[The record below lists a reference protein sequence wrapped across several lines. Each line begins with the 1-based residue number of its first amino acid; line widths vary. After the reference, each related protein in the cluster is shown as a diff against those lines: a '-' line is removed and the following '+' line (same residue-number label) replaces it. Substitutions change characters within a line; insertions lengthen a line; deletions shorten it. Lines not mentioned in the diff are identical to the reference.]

1 MTNKIR
7 IIVAD
12 DQPMIREGLRIS
24 LERSGQIEIVA
35 EAEDGYAATL
45 AVNTQKPDLVILDSN
60 LRKLETY
67 DAIARIRSQNPGTRI
82 LLMVVNKEMFEI
94 QAFLELGVAGFIA
107 KSALPLEYLNAVQA
121 LIGGGTYFSNSLV
134 SSFFVQKRA
143 GLTNANVFGL
153 TSRETEIL
161 RFICSG
167 FSNKD
172 IARRFQLSV
181 RTVETHRL
189 NIRKK
194 TNAVRLRD
202 LVNVGKQLG
211 LVEPEITRMVEPPRL
226 ALV

>member
-1 MTNKIR
+1 MLASITSMDSESDFKPRGNPIP
-7 IIVAD
+7 I
-12 DQPMIREGLRIS
+12 P
-24 LERSGQIEIVA
+24 
-35 EAEDGYAATL
+35 AARKTL
-45 AVNTQKPDLVILDSN
+45 
-60 LRKLETY
+60 
-67 DAIARIRSQNPGTRI
+67 
-82 LLMVVNKEMFEI
+82 
-94 QAFLELGVAGFIA
+94 
-107 KSALPLEYLNAVQA
+107 
-121 LIGGGTYFSNSLV
+121 YFSNSLV
-134 SSFFVQKRA
+134 SSFFAQKRV

-226 ALV
+226 ALA